1 MPSEPQPLISRKSA
15 PLTGSVSLPGDKSI
29 SHRALILGA
38 SAVGRSRVTGL
49 LEAEDVMATADA
61 LRQLGIPIECSDA
74 GGKRA
79 WLIDGRGA
87 GGLIEAQNVLDL
99 GNSGTGSRLLMGL
112 LATQPIKSVITGD
125 DSLRR
130 RPMNRVMTPL
140 EQFGAGFDS
149 RDGGLLPVTVSGT
162 AHPIPI
168 TYELPVAS
176 AQVKSAVL
184 LAALNTPGKTT
195 VIEPQPTRD
204 HTEKMLRYFGAE
216 IDVEDLSG
224 GGRAITLTGQPELTG
239 KEIPVPADISSAAF
253 PLVAALLAP
262 GSSVTLKNV
271 GLNLLRTGLLDTLL
285 DMGAAIKTENS
296 QDMAGEPVGDL
307 KVTAGGLKGVAVPS
321 ERVPKMIDEFPILAV
336 AAACADGTTTMTGLA
351 ELRVKESDRL
361 AVMAKGLTA
370 CGVDLEEGEDSLII
384 HGNGKPPQG
393 LQGTAAIA
401 TEWDHRIAMAFLVLG
416 LVTDQ
421 PVRIDDSAPIATSF
435 PEFTD
440 LMTGIGAD
448 IGAAP

>member
-1 MPSEPQPLISRKSA
+1 
-15 PLTGSVSLPGDKSI
+15 
-29 SHRALILGA
+29 
-38 SAVGRSRVTGL
+38 
-49 LEAEDVMATADA
+49 MATADA

-184 LAALNTPGKTT
+184 WRP
-195 VIEPQPTRD
+195 
-204 HTEKMLRYFGAE
+204 
-216 IDVEDLSG
+216 
-224 GGRAITLTGQPELTG
+224 
-239 KEIPVPADISSAAF
+239 
-253 PLVAALLAP
+253 
-262 GSSVTLKNV
+262 
-271 GLNLLRTGLLDTLL
+271 
-285 DMGAAIKTENS
+285 
-296 QDMAGEPVGDL
+296 
-307 KVTAGGLKGVAVPS
+307 
-321 ERVPKMIDEFPILAV
+321 
-336 AAACADGTTTMTGLA
+336 
-351 ELRVKESDRL
+351 
-361 AVMAKGLTA
+361 
-370 CGVDLEEGEDSLII
+370 
-384 HGNGKPPQG
+384 
-393 LQGTAAIA
+393 
-401 TEWDHRIAMAFLVLG
+401 
-416 LVTDQ
+416 
-421 PVRIDDSAPIATSF
+421 
-435 PEFTD
+435 
-440 LMTGIGAD
+440 
-448 IGAAP
+448 